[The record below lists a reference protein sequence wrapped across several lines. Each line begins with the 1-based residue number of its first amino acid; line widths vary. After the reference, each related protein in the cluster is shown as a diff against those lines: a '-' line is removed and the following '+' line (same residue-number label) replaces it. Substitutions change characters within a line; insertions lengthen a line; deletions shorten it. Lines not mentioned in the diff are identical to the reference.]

1 MKILGTITFFLCA
14 LLGLNSTGV
23 QAQTTSANIW
33 PQIPFTRTADLC
45 RYQNA
50 YGSSRTQ
57 YVSQMATMA
66 QDLMMMGSFGYE
78 AQELLQAFEDR
89 YHQNQMLASRGNH
102 FDKLFESTFVSY
114 IDGYYRE
121 LKPRFKKINFRGLTA
136 LEQRNHPDQNVFE
149 ALIGKLDYIAHG
161 SYALAPNCNGNVQV
175 TLTLVGRGGV
185 QESFVGTG
193 RPEYVM
199 SAIASQ
205 VFTRFQ
211 RTSFPATIQIGS
223 RELTL
228 VGGLNGSVDRALSPE
243 LAEQAC
249 KALGARLPN
258 QFELEMAH
266 SYGDWSGGVSLG
278 TQVWAMPAGMVY
290 HPQLQNPSPVR
301 QRWEVNAETFLYYC
315 VR

>member
-1 MKILGTITFFLCA
+1 MKILGTITLFLGA
-14 LLGLNSTGV
+14 LLTFNSTPLM
-23 QAQTTSANIW
+23 ASDTTANIW
-33 PQIPFTRTADLC
+33 PQIPFTRTVDLC

-50 YGSSRTQ
+50 YGTSRTQ
-57 YVSQMATMA
+57 YVSEMVSLA
-66 QDLMMMGSFGYE
+66 QELMMMGSFGYE
-78 AQELLQAFEDR
+78 AQELLQAFESH
-89 YHQNQMLASRGNH
+89 YYQNQALASRGNH

-121 LKPRFKKINFRGLTA
+121 LKPRVKKINFRALTA
-136 LEQRNHPDQNVFE
+136 LEQRNQPDQSVFE
-149 ALIGKLDYIAHG
+149 SLIGKLDYIAHG

-175 TLTLVGRGGV
+175 TLTLIGRDGI

-199 SAIASQ
+199 SVIASE

-211 RTSFPATIQIGS
+211 RTSFPTTIQMGS

-228 VGGLNGSVDRALSPE
+228 VGGLNGSVDRALTPE

-249 KALGARLPN
+249 QALGARLPN
-258 QFELEMAH
+258 QFELEMSH
-266 SYGDWSGGVSLG
+266 SYGDWSGGVGLG
-278 TQVWAMPAGMVY
+278 TQVWAMPDGMVY

-301 QRWEVNAETFLYYC
+301 QRWEVNAESFLYYC